1 MKKIGKYF
9 YLFSIVLLLF
19 FLNPYVFKERAHG
32 ETHFIESLA
41 LVRFDEKVKA
51 QNFALK
57 DLKGNEVDL
66 EDYRGKVIFLNFWTT
81 WCQACLVEMPSMEK
95 LYSKFKNKAFII
107 LAVDMQEDSE
117 KVRKFKEKFKL
128 SFPILLDA
136 EGVVASYY
144 GVNAIPATFLI
155 DRAGYLYAA
164 AMGAR
169 DWASADA
176 FLLIKHL
183 LDK

>member
-1 MKKIGKYF
+1 MIINRKF
-9 YLFSIVLLLF
+9 FHLLLITLAF
-19 FLNPYVFKERAHG
+19 VFLNPYIFEDRARG
-32 ETHFIESLA
+32 ENHFIESLT
-41 LVRFDEKVKA
+41 LIRFDEKVKA

-57 DLKGNEVDL
+57 DLNGNEVHL
-66 EDYRGKVIFLNFWTT
+66 EDYRGKIIFLNFWTT
-81 WCQACLVEMPSMEK
+81 WCPACLVEMPSMEK
-95 LYSKFKNKAFII
+95 LYRKFKNDDFVI
-107 LAVDMQEDSE
+107 LAVDMQEDLE
-117 KVRKFKEKFKL
+117 TVKKFKAKFKL
-128 SFPILLDA
+128 SFPILLDE

-144 GVNAIPATFLI
+144 GVRAIPATYFI

-169 DWASADA
+169 DWASEDA